1 MCIRDKLKTLQS
13 ALEAMKLIT
22 KEDKWSYRSH
32 FKFHAYE
39 IRVQDVRLVGPQAP
53 QGLRID
59 KK

>member
-1 MCIRDKLKTLQS
+1 
-13 ALEAMKLIT
+13 MKLIT

-53 QGLRID
+53 RAAD
-59 KK
+59 R